1 MSDLIW
7 KNQKAWTG
15 KVYSH
20 IAPYLGKIIRS
31 MHFFKKQIKGETFVE
46 IKEFFRTHLKSTVVV
61 FVSATVAFL
70 GYYFALASG
79 TVADVA
85 AIFGLGY
92 TFDSMF
98 NRGD

>member
-1 MSDLIW
+1 MEWILTPFSLY
-7 KNQKAWTG
+7 
-15 KVYSH
+15 V
-20 IAPYLGKIIRS
+20 IAILGML

-46 IKEFFRTHLKSTVVV
+46 IKDFFRTHLKSTIVA
-61 FVSATVAFL
+61 FISTTVAFL

-79 TVADVA
+79 TIADVV

-98 NRGD
+98 NKWD